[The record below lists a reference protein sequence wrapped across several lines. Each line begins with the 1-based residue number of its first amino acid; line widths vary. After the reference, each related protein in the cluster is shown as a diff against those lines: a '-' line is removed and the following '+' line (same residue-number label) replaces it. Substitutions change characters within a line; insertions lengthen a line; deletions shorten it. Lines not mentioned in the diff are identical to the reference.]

1 MKTLIRCS
9 VVVMSLICGTRA
21 FAAEP
26 ATAGGYHV
34 IKKIPAGG
42 DGGWDYL
49 TLDAVARHLYIARAN
64 RVMVFDV
71 DKETSVGEIANTPGV
86 HGVALVAKFDRGFA
100 SNGGDSTVTS
110 FDLKTL
116 AERKKIKVAGKP
128 DAIIYDPAS
137 NQVFAFGSGKA
148 MVIDPEKEESA
159 GTIELGGK
167 PEFAVSD
174 EKGQVFV
181 NLEDKSE
188 VVAID
193 AIKREVLH
201 HWPLAPG
208 EEPSG
213 LAIDR
218 ARGRLF
224 ASCGNQKMVCVDTAT
239 GKVIGDAPIGKGT
252 DACAFDLDN
261 HLAFSSNRDGTL
273 TVVREADDGK
283 LDVVQTVET
292 QAGARTMAFD
302 PKTHNI
308 LLVTA
313 KAKEGQRRAFEPG
326 TFVILVVGK

>member
-1 MKTLIRCS
+1 MRMPIRCS
-9 VVVMSLICGTRA
+9 IVVLLLISAIRVV
-21 FAAEP
+21 AAEP
-26 ATAGGYHV
+26 ASSGGYHV
-34 IKKIPAGG
+34 IKKIAAGG

-49 TLDAVARHLYIARAN
+49 TLDPVSRHLYISRSN

-71 DKETSVGEIANTPGV
+71 DKEMSVGEVANTPGV
-86 HGVALVAKFDRGFA
+86 HGVALVAKYGRGFA
-100 SNGGDSTVTS
+100 SNGGDSSVTS

-116 AERKKIKVAGKP
+116 AERKKIKVAGRP
-128 DAIIYDPAS
+128 DAIMYDPAS
-137 NQVFAFGSGKA
+137 NQVFTFGSNKA
-148 MVIDPEKEESA
+148 IVIDPEKEESV

-167 PEFAVSD
+167 PEFGVSD

-208 EEPSG
+208 AEPSG

-239 GKVIGDAPIGKGT
+239 GKVIGDAAIGNGT

-283 LDVVQTVET
+283 LEVVENAET
-292 QAGARTMAFD
+292 QQGARTMAFD

-313 KAKEGQRRAFEPG
+313 KAKQGQRRSFEPG
-326 TFVILVVGK
+326 SFVILVVGK

>member
-1 MKTLIRCS
+1 MKTLVLGS
-9 VVVMSLICGTRA
+9 VVFLTLVSAVQVL
-21 FAAEP
+21 AAEP
-26 ATAGGYHV
+26 SGGGYH
-34 IKKIPAGG
+34 ILKKIPAGG

-49 TLDAVARHLYIARAN
+49 TLDPVSRHLYIARSN

-71 DKETSVGEIANTPGV
+71 DKETSVGEVANTPGV
-86 HGVALVAKFDRGFA
+86 HGLALVAKFDRGFA
-100 SNGGDSTVTS
+100 SNGGDSSVTS
-110 FDLKTL
+110 FDIKTL
-116 AERKKIKVAGKP
+116 AERKKIKVAGRP
-128 DAIIYDPAS
+128 DAIMYDPAS
-137 NQVFAFGSGKA
+137 KQVFTFGSGKA
-148 MVIDPEKEESA
+148 MVIDPEKEESV

-193 AIKREVLH
+193 AIKRVVLH

-208 EEPSG
+208 AEPTG

-239 GKVIGDAPIGKGT
+239 GKVIGDAPIGKRT
-252 DACAFDLDN
+252 DACAFDLAN
-261 HLAFSSNRDGTL
+261 HLAFSSNGDGTL

-283 LDVVQTVET
+283 LEVVENVET
-292 QAGARTMAFD
+292 QQGARTMTFD
-302 PKTHNI
+302 PKTHSI

-313 KAKEGQRRAFEPG
+313 KARQGQRRSFEPG
-326 TFVILVVGK
+326 SFVILVIGK

>member
-1 MKTLIRCS
+1 MRMLIHGSLVALLLISDTC
-9 VVVMSLICGTRA
+9 VV
-21 FAAEP
+21 AAEP
-26 ATAGGYHV
+26 AASGGYHL
-34 IKKIPAGG
+34 IKKIAAGG

-49 TLDAVARHLYIARAN
+49 TLDPVARHLYIARSN

-71 DKETSVGEIANTPGV
+71 DKETSVGEVPNTPGV
-86 HGVALVAKFDRGFA
+86 HGVALVAKYDRGFA

-116 AERKKIKVAGKP
+116 VERKKIKVAGRP

-137 NQVFAFGSGKA
+137 NQVFAFGGGKA
-148 MVIDPEKEESA
+148 MVVDPEKEESV

-167 PEFAVSD
+167 PEFGVSD

-181 NLEDKSE
+181 NLEDKGE
-188 VVAID
+188 IVAID

-224 ASCGNQKMVCVDTAT
+224 ASCGNLKMVCVDTAT

-283 LDVVQTVET
+283 LEVVQTVET